1 MLMIPLLVV
10 LALAP
15 IAAIIW
21 YVYAKDKHE
30 KEPTKLLFYCFALG
44 IVSIIPAL
52 LGSELGVSLGLDE
65 SSNILVTFLF
75 AFFAVAFPEEGAK
88 FLFLRFYIFPKKE
101 FNEPYDGIIYTI
113 MIGMGFAA
121 FENIIYVVQGGWE
134 IGLLRMFTAVPAHA
148 VFGGMMGYYV
158 GLAKMSSNY
167 QYRTLQLAKGLGI
180 AVTLHGLYDFFLFQQ
195 NFEILGFMSFV
206 LLLASIRY
214 TQKAIAIHQNSS
226 PFSAQNIA
234 LQTQHIPTDE
244 QLLPTQ
250 LPDLTKDNDQVII

>member
-15 IAAIIW
+15 IAAIVW

-52 LGSELGVSLGLDE
+52 LGSELGISLGLDE
-65 SSNILVTFLF
+65 SPNMFMTFLF
-75 AFFAVAFPEEGAK
+75 AFFVVALSEEGAK

-101 FNEPYDGIIYTI
+101 FNEPYDGIIYAV

-121 FENIIYVVQGGWE
+121 FENLLYVVQGGWE

-148 VFGGMMGYYV
+148 VFGGLMGYYV
-158 GLAKMSSNY
+158 GLAKMSPNY

-195 NFEILGFMSFV
+195 NFELLAFMSFI
-206 LLLASIRY
+206 LLFASIRY
-214 TQKAIAIHQNSS
+214 TQKAIAMHQEIS
-226 PFSAQNIA
+226 PFSAQNLA
-234 LQTQHIPTDE
+234 LQTQDTPTDE

-250 LPDLTKDNDQVII
+250 APDLTKDDEQVII

>member
-1 MLMIPLLVV
+1 MIPLLVV

-15 IAAIIW
+15 IAAIVW

-52 LGSELGVSLGLDE
+52 LGSELGISLGLDE
-65 SSNILVTFLF
+65 SPNMFMTFLF
-75 AFFAVAFPEEGAK
+75 AFFVVALAEEGAK

-101 FNEPYDGIIYTI
+101 FNEPYDGIIYAV

-121 FENIIYVVQGGWE
+121 FENLLYVVQGGWE
-134 IGLLRMFTAVPAHA
+134 IGL
-148 VFGGMMGYYV
+148 
-158 GLAKMSSNY
+158 AKMMPNRAD
-167 QYRTLQLAKGLGI
+167 RTLQLAKGLGI

-195 NFEILGFMSFV
+195 NFEILGFMSFI
-206 LLLASIRY
+206 LLFASIRY
-214 TQKAIAIHQNSS
+214 TQKAIAMHQEIS
-226 PFSAQNIA
+226 PFSAQNLA
-234 LQTQHIPTDE
+234 LQTQVTPTDE

-250 LPDLTKDNDQVII
+250 ALDLNKDDEQVII

>member
-1 MLMIPLLVV
+1 MIPLLVV

-15 IAAIIW
+15 IAAIVW

-52 LGSELGVSLGLDE
+52 LGSELGISLGLDE
-65 SSNILVTFLF
+65 SPNMFMTFLF
-75 AFFAVAFPEEGAK
+75 AFFVVALAEEGAK

-101 FNEPYDGIIYTI
+101 FNEPYDGIIYAV

-121 FENIIYVVQGGWE
+121 FENLLYVVQGGWE

-148 VFGGMMGYYV
+148 VFGGMMGYFV
-158 GLAKMSSNY
+158 GLAKMMPNRAD
-167 QYRTLQLAKGLGI
+167 RTLQLAKGLGI

-195 NFEILGFMSFV
+195 NFEILGFMSFI
-206 LLLASIRY
+206 LLFASIRY
-214 TQKAIAIHQNSS
+214 TQKAIAMHQEIS
-226 PFSAQNIA
+226 PFSAQNLA
-234 LQTQHIPTDE
+234 LQTNTPTDE

-250 LPDLTKDNDQVII
+250 ALDLNKDDEQVII

>member
-15 IAAIIW
+15 IAAIVW

-52 LGSELGVSLGLDE
+52 LGSELGISLGLDE
-65 SSNILVTFLF
+65 SPNMFMTFLF
-75 AFFAVAFPEEGAK
+75 AFFVVALAEEGAK

-101 FNEPYDGIIYTI
+101 FNEPYDGIIYAV

-121 FENIIYVVQGGWE
+121 FENLLYVVQGGWE

-148 VFGGMMGYYV
+148 VFGGMMGYFV
-158 GLAKMSSNY
+158 GLAKMMPNRAD
-167 QYRTLQLAKGLGI
+167 RTLQLAKGLGI

-195 NFEILGFMSFV
+195 NFEILGFMSFI
-206 LLLASIRY
+206 LLFASIRY
-214 TQKAIAIHQNSS
+214 TQKAIAMHQEIS
-226 PFSAQNIA
+226 PFSAQNLA
-234 LQTQHIPTDE
+234 LQTNTPTDE

-250 LPDLTKDNDQVII
+250 ALDLNKDDEQVII

>member
-15 IAAIIW
+15 IAAIVW

-30 KEPTKLLFYCFALG
+30 KEPTKLLFYCIALG

-52 LGSELGVSLGLDE
+52 LGSELGISLGLDE
-65 SSNILVTFLF
+65 SPNMFMTFLF
-75 AFFAVAFPEEGAK
+75 AFFVVALAEEGAK

-101 FNEPYDGIIYTI
+101 FNEPYDGIIYAV

-121 FENIIYVVQGGWE
+121 FENLLYVVQGGWE

-148 VFGGMMGYYV
+148 VFGGMMGYFV
-158 GLAKMSSNY
+158 GLAKMMPNRAD
-167 QYRTLQLAKGLGI
+167 RTLQLAKGLGI

-195 NFEILGFMSFV
+195 NFEILGFMSFI
-206 LLLASIRY
+206 LLFASIRY
-214 TQKAIAIHQNSS
+214 TQKAIAMHQEIS
-226 PFSAQNIA
+226 PFSAQNLA
-234 LQTQHIPTDE
+234 LQTNTPTDE

-250 LPDLTKDNDQVII
+250 ALDLNKDDEQVII